1 MHAPGDLRSEV
12 RGKSLGILAGVTTTE
27 PNGERT
33 RRDVALTLAGG
44 GNRAFYQLG
53 LLRGFGPLLLPRL
66 RAVAACSAGAC
77 IAVLYLAQREREAHA
92 FWRERRAGV
101 RKNFELSRLLRGL
114 RPTPH
119 APIYYDTV
127 VHALRDGGL
136 ERLRAQPFPVLVL
149 TSAIPAWMGS
159 FTAVGLGLSLYSL
172 EKYLRP
178 RQLHPR
184 LGRSLGFSPQV
195 FDARECER
203 PEQVADLILASSA
216 TPPFTPVGRYA
227 GTRLLDGGMVDNV
240 PAFVAEQISDVRRN
254 LILLT
259 RPYPPGVTGRQG
271 HRLYLAPSAPTPIS
285 RWDYTRPDR
294 LDATLDMG
302 ERESELHAPHVH
314 RFLDEMGA
322 SGGRGDG

>member
-1 MHAPGDLRSEV
+1 V
-12 RGKSLGILAGVTTTE
+12 RIAILAGVTAALNAE
-27 PNGERT
+27 AE
-33 RRDVALTLAGG
+33 RDVALTLAGG
-44 GNRAFYQLG
+44 GNRAFYSLG
-53 LLRGFGPLLLPRL
+53 LLRRFGPLVLPRL

-149 TSAIPAWMGS
+149 TASIPAWMGS
-159 FTAVGLGLSLYSL
+159 FAAVGLGLSLYSL

-178 RQLHPR
+178 KQLHPSF
-184 LGRSLGFSPQV
+184 GRQLGFSPQI
-195 FDARECER
+195 FDARACER
-203 PEQVADLILASSA
+203 PEDVADLILASSA
-216 TPPFTPVGRYA
+216 TPPFTPLGRFG

-240 PAFVAEQISDVRRN
+240 PAFVAEEIPEVRRN
-254 LILLT
+254 LVLLT
-259 RPYPPGVTGRQG
+259 RPYPPGVTGQRG

-285 RWDYTRPDR
+285 RWDYTRPER

-302 ERESELHAPHVH
+302 EREGALHEPHVR
-314 RFLDEMGA
+314 RFLGEPIAAGA
-322 SGGRGDG
+322 HGRG